1 LANLSVRDS
10 IKFFSEVKLNQTE
23 EKIAKNI
30 FKNIVERLEF
40 LS

>member
-1 LANLSVRDS
+1 MSVRNSLD
-10 IKFFSEVKLNQTE
+10 FFKTVKLSKTE

-30 FKNIVERLEF
+30 FKNICERLDF